1 MTEPIFQKDEYK
13 DLHWKPEEKKSEEIA
28 ASKFEDEKRK
38 ELLKLNKR
46 QRKEELK
53 RIRSKYRP
61 FEDRRKKFTT
71 TKLLM
76 YLILINC
83 MVVEV
88 YSMWVMYKLVDL
100 SALYTLIGA
109 VISESVS
116 FAIYCAK
123 SFKDSK
129 EEAISKLERDKFE
142 ATMNDAN
149 GNGIPDDEEEEPFTS
164 FVDEQP
170 VNTEV

>member
-1 MTEPIFQKDEYK
+1 MAYK
-13 DLHWKPEEKKSEEIA
+13 SKEKNYWVGEA
-28 ASKFEDEKRK
+28 
-38 ELLKLNKR
+38 
-46 QRKEELK
+46 
-53 RIRSKYRP
+53 RIRDWTGKI
-61 FEDRRKKFTT
+61 ERKKKRTT
-71 TKLLM
+71 TKVFMYIILL
-76 YLILINC
+76 NC
-83 MVVEV
+83 MAIEI

-149 GNGIPDDEEEEPFTS
+149 GNGIPDEEEGFSSVVT
-164 FVDEQP
+164 EQP
-170 VNTEV
+170 LNTNV

>member
-1 MTEPIFQKDEYK
+1 
-13 DLHWKPEEKKSEEIA
+13 
-28 ASKFEDEKRK
+28 
-38 ELLKLNKR
+38 
-46 QRKEELK
+46 
-53 RIRSKYRP
+53 
-61 FEDRRKKFTT
+61 
-71 TKLLM
+71 M

-123 SFKDSK
+123 SFKLL
-129 EEAISKLERDKFE
+129 I
-142 ATMNDAN
+142 
-149 GNGIPDDEEEEPFTS
+149 
-164 FVDEQP
+164 
-170 VNTEV
+170 